1 MKFNYKKVASIF
13 ASAIMLSSTIG
24 FAAAAT
30 YPSPFTGGAA
40 VVYGENAA
48 TTDMAAA
55 IDIYKDLSS
64 KTTSSSTSSTTA
76 VAGEAAAIETGG
88 QKLYLGD
95 YMNTTKSAFSKT
107 ELPTVLSDGKISDED
122 GTDFTYIQK
131 INTPNTNVV
140 YSKTSDNLAEPILN
154 LNLDSSSINYS
165 MEVTFPTAVNVTKLT
180 NKDITLFGKKYTFSG
195 SASDLTIK
203 KLVLFENAQSQI
215 VKSGESA
222 DVTVSEAKHTIA
234 ITSVES
240 DVKATITVDGVSQA
254 VTEGNTYKVSGLDLY
269 VKNVIGPN
277 VAGETRA
284 VELYLGSAKVTL
296 EDGNSVVKGSTT
308 VYGTSVA
315 ITSSGNKV
323 SKIALTV
330 VPSSLDNRIKYIKEN
345 ASMTD
350 PIFGTFKV
358 SFGSIEPGLAD
369 TARDEIQIKATGEQ
383 KAKLKFTNKVGN
395 TYDQEMFK
403 PSSAIALSSLKNA
416 TTFGFDSYDVITT
429 TSGEA
434 NENDYVITGSNEYSQ
449 IWQVTRI
456 DVPNKRV
463 VLRDMAGDSQT
474 ISLTD
479 STVGSTAT
487 LSLADS
493 SSATITLVGNTTGGN
508 LNVTVNKA
516 TAVVYTKGGAK
527 IDMTALIAPAN
538 ATTTGGLINITEE
551 TAYNDGSYTNNV
563 GGTIGLTPINVTMLY
578 DAATRTGND
587 MYIYSIAVPDTTSS
601 NGLGTVGD
609 YDTYYLTKYG
619 SVVKYSGNNDKIFDM
634 MYSKS
639 ASALKVYI
647 GEIASSI
654 TPGSTG
660 TATGAV
666 TIVKDSEIAS
676 VSDKNLIVV
685 GGSCINTVA
694 AKILGSDSPLCADDF
709 SAITKVSAGGYII
722 QTVTSPYNSGKV
734 AMLVAGFNAA
744 DTQNAAAR
752 AVQSDVSTDVGS
764 QEVYPQVT
772 A

>member
-55 IDIYKDLSS
+55 IDIYKDLSG
-64 KTTSSSTSSTTA
+64 KTTSTSTSSNTA

-95 YMNTTKSAFSKT
+95 YMNTTKPAFSKT

-131 INTPNTNVV
+131 INTPNAYVR
-140 YSKTSDNLAEPILN
+140 YDKTTDNLNEPVLN
-154 LNLDSSSINYS
+154 LNLDSSDIAYS
-165 MEVTFPTAVNVTKLT
+165 MEVTFPTAVNVTKLA

-195 SASDLTIK
+195 SATDLTTT

-240 DVKATITVDGVSQA
+240 DTKATITVDGVSQA

-284 VELYLGSAKVTL
+284 VELYLGSSKVTL
-296 EDGNSVVKGSTT
+296 ENNADVVKGSTT
-308 VYGTSVA
+308 LYGASA
-315 ITSSGNKV
+315 IISKSGDKV
-323 SKIALTV
+323 SKITV
-330 VPSSLDNRIKYIKEN
+330 TVKPSSLDNRVRYIKEN

-350 PIFGTFKV
+350 PVFGTFKI
-358 SFGSIEPGLAD
+358 SFAGIEPSITDA
-369 TARDEIQIKATGEQ
+369 ARDEIQIKATGEQ
-383 KAKLKFTNKVGN
+383 KAKLKFTNKVGSA
-395 TYDQEMFK
+395 YDQELFK
-403 PSSAIALSSLKNA
+403 PSSNVSGAYNV
-416 TTFGFDSYDVITT
+416 TTFGFDTYDVITT
-429 TSGEA
+429 TTGQA
-434 NENDYVITGSNEYSQ
+434 NENDYVITTNNEYSQ

-456 DVPNKRV
+456 DVNNKRV

-479 STVGSTAT
+479 TTTSGTAT

-493 SSATITLVGNTTGGN
+493 SSATITLTGNGTGAN

-516 TAVVYTKGGAK
+516 SSTVYTKGGAK
-527 IDMTALIAPAN
+527 IDMSSLVNPVTSP
-538 ATTTGGLINITEE
+538 TGGLIQITEE
-551 TAYNDGSYTNNV
+551 TQYNDGSYTPS
-563 GGTIGLTPINVTMLY
+563 GSSTALGTNPINVSLLY
-578 DAATRTGND
+578 KSGQNGND
-587 MYIYSIAVPDTTSS
+587 ISPSSLTVP
-601 NGLGTVGD
+601 NGGSGSVGD
-609 YDTYYLTKYG
+609 NDVYYLTNYG
-619 SVVKYSGNNDKIFDM
+619 SYIKYTGNNDKTFTM

-639 ASALKVYI
+639 ASAVKVYL
-647 GEIASSI
+647 GEVASSI

-722 QTVTSPYNSGKV
+722 QTVASPYNSGKV
-734 AMLVAGFNAA
+734 AMLVAGYNAA

-752 AVQSDVSTDVGS
+752 AVQSDVKTDIGS
-764 QEVYPQVT
+764 EEVYPQVT

>member
-563 GGTIGLTPINVTMLY
+563 DGTIGLTPINVTMLY

-587 MYIYSIAVPDTTSS
+587 MYIYSIAVPDTTSR

-734 AMLVAGFNAA
+734 AMLVAGYNAA

>member
-55 IDIYKDLSS
+55 IDIYKDLSG
-64 KTTSSSTSSTTA
+64 KTTSSSTSSNTA
-76 VAGEAAAIETGG
+76 VSGEAAAIETAG

-95 YMNTTKSAFSKT
+95 YLNTTKSAFDKT
-107 ELPTVLSDGKISDED
+107 ELPTVLADGKISDED
-122 GTDFTYIQK
+122 GTDFTYLQK
-131 INTPNTNVV
+131 INTPNAYVGYGET
-140 YSKTSDNLAEPILN
+140 TENLAKPILN
-154 LNLDSSSINYS
+154 LDLEQPNKASYS
-165 MEVTFPTAVNVTKLT
+165 MEVTFPTTINVTKLA

-195 SASDLTIK
+195 SAADLSTT

-222 DVTVSEAKHTIA
+222 DVTVSEVKHTIA
-234 ITSVES
+234 VTSVEG
-240 DVKATITVDGVSQA
+240 DLKATITVDGVSQA
-254 VTEGNTYKVSGLDLY
+254 VNEGSTYKVSGLDLY

-284 VELYLGSAKVTL
+284 VELYLGSSKVTL
-296 EDGNSVVKGSTT
+296 ENNREVVKGSTT
-308 VYGTSVA
+308 LYGTTA
-315 ITSSGNKV
+315 TIGTSGDKV
-323 SKIALTV
+323 SKITIQVKPAD
-330 VPSSLDNRIKYIKEN
+330 LDSRVRYIKEN

-350 PIFGTFKV
+350 PVFGTFKI
-358 SFGSIEPGLAD
+358 SFAGIEPSITD
-369 TARDEIQIKATGEQ
+369 TARDEIVIKATSER

-395 TYDQEMFK
+395 TYDQELFK
-403 PSSAIALSSLKNA
+403 PSSNQSGAYNV

-429 TSGEA
+429 TTGQA

-456 DVPNKRV
+456 DVNNKRV

-474 ISLTD
+474 ISLND
-479 STVGSTAT
+479 SVAGSVAT

-493 SSATITLVGNTTGGN
+493 SSAEVKLTDATA
-508 LNVTVNKA
+508 LNVTVSKA
-516 TAVVYTKGGAK
+516 TSTVYTKGGAK
-527 IDMTALIAPAN
+527 IDMSSLVDPVTSP
-538 ATTTGGLINITEE
+538 TGGLIQITEE
-551 TAYNDGSYTNNV
+551 TQYNDGSFTPAGSPTALGIN
-563 GGTIGLTPINVTMLY
+563 PINVSLLY
-578 DAATRTGND
+578 KADQNGND
-587 MYIYSIAVPDTTSS
+587 IGPNNLKVP
-601 NGLGTVGD
+601 NGGSGEDGD
-609 YDTYYLTKYG
+609 DAYYLTNYG
-619 SVVKYSGNNDKIFDM
+619 SYIKYTGNNDKTFTM

-639 ASALKVYI
+639 ASAVKVYL
-647 GEIASSI
+647 GEVASSI

-694 AKILGSDSPLCADDF
+694 AKILGSDSPLCTDDF

-722 QTVTSPYNSGKV
+722 QTVASPYNSGKV
-734 AMLVAGFNAA
+734 AMLVAGYNAA

-752 AVQSDVSTDVGS
+752 AVQSDVKTDIGS
-764 QEVYPQVT
+764 EEVYPQVT